1 MALDGMFLYQLRQ
14 ELAEKALDAR
24 VDRIHQPTREEIIIA
39 LRWKG
44 GAGKL
49 LLSANAGSPRI
60 HFTGEAPENP
70 KQPPMFCMLLR
81 KHLGSARLVRIE
93 QVGMDRI
100 LHLVFEAVNELGDL
114 VELTLAVE
122 IMGRHSNIVLVDQ
135 NGRIIDAV
143 KRIDAEMSSVRQ
155 ILPGM
160 IYQLPPPQSD
170 KLDLLHVQ
178 PEQVVEKVAAS
189 GGREIA
195 KALLQTVQGMSPLT
209 CREAENYA
217 IRGENIQ
224 ADEMDAL
231 QKQRLGEWLSM
242 LQLRRGNT
250 AGFPLSYWS
259 HQESRGIFHFC
270 QFINT
275 GAH

>member
-100 LHLVFEAVNELGDL
+100 LHLV
-114 VELTLAVE
+114 
-122 IMGRHSNIVLVDQ
+122 
-135 NGRIIDAV
+135 
-143 KRIDAEMSSVRQ
+143 
-155 ILPGM
+155 
-160 IYQLPPPQSD
+160 
-170 KLDLLHVQ
+170 
-178 PEQVVEKVAAS
+178 
-189 GGREIA
+189 
-195 KALLQTVQGMSPLT
+195 
-209 CREAENYA
+209 
-217 IRGENIQ
+217 
-224 ADEMDAL
+224 
-231 QKQRLGEWLSM
+231 
-242 LQLRRGNT
+242 LRRSMN
-250 AGFPLSYWS
+250 W
-259 HQESRGIFHFC
+259 EIWW
-270 QFINT
+270 N
-275 GAH
+275 

>member
-135 NGRIIDAV
+135 KCTANSAG
-143 KRIDAEMSSVRQ
+143 
-155 ILPGM
+155 
-160 IYQLPPPQSD
+160 Y
-170 KLDLLHVQ
+170 DLS
-178 PEQVVEKVAAS
+178 VAAS
-189 GGREIA
+189 PER
-195 KALLQTVQGMSPLT
+195 
-209 CREAENYA
+209 
-217 IRGENIQ
+217 
-224 ADEMDAL
+224 
-231 QKQRLGEWLSM
+231 
-242 LQLRRGNT
+242 
-250 AGFPLSYWS
+250 
-259 HQESRGIFHFC
+259 
-270 QFINT
+270 
-275 GAH
+275 